1 MTLRPLSKGFQT
13 LSLLD
18 LSITTAQTF
27 LPSAKALHEFV
38 VNQKT
43 GSLAELTVDN
53 GAQYELTRSSS
64 ILKSQ
69 DSLLKK
75 VDITGAARE
84 RGSAISG
91 RTTADSLTMLITV
104 VDFYEAKIGQTR
116 SANQA
121 LRTVAQEIDRDG
133 LQGVEEGRDVEI
145 RSWVELLLPA
155 VHQSDASLAMG
166 LGLP

>member
-1 MTLRPLSKGFQT
+1 M
-13 LSLLD
+13 
-18 LSITTAQTF
+18 
-27 LPSAKALHEFV
+27 
-38 VNQKT
+38 
-43 GSLAELTVDN
+43 
-53 GAQYELTRSSS
+53 
-64 ILKSQ
+64 
-69 DSLLKK
+69 KK

-145 RSWVELLLPA
+145 RSWVELLLSA